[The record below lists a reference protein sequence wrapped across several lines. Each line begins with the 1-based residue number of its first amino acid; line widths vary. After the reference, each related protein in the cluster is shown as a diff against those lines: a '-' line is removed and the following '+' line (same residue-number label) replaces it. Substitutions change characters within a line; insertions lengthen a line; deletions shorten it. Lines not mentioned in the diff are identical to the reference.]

1 MAEACPGLSSTE
13 QVVLILLLLH
23 PGWDATPPHS
33 YPQHLT
39 AEKVITVKYA
49 NYAVAK
55 RRGRTL
61 DLICTILVPRSNQSF

>member
-1 MAEACPGLSSTE
+1 MAEAYPGLSSTE
-13 QVVLILLLLH
+13 QVVLILLLLN

-39 AEKVITVKYA
+39 AEKRITVKYT

-55 RRGRTL
+55 RRRTL

>member
-13 QVVLILLLLH
+13 QVVLILLLLN
-23 PGWDATPPHS
+23 PGWDATPSHS

-39 AEKVITVKYA
+39 AEKIIPVKYA

-55 RRGRTL
+55 IRRRPL